1 MSKSG
6 RIDLRNEWPG
16 AGQKRIEQRT
26 LKKLSGLDLATKRD
40 GRVQAIKRIVASQR
54 EADFREPGTETTGQ
68 LLQAIRHSRIHK
80 SSR

>member
-1 MSKSG
+1 MPRS
-6 RIDLRNEWPG
+6 R
-16 AGQKRIEQRT
+16 QKRIEQRT
-26 LKKLSGLDLATKRD
+26 LKKLSVLDLATKWD
-40 GRVQAIKRIVASQR
+40 GRVQAMKRNSQEQAVKRIVASRR

>member
-26 LKKLSGLDLATKRD
+26 LKKLSVLDLATKWD
-40 GRVQAIKRIVASQR
+40 GRVQAMKRNSQEQAVKRIVASRR
-54 EADFREPGTETTGQ
+54 EADFREPGTGND
-68 LLQAIRHSRIHK
+68 LLHCASK
-80 SSR
+80 